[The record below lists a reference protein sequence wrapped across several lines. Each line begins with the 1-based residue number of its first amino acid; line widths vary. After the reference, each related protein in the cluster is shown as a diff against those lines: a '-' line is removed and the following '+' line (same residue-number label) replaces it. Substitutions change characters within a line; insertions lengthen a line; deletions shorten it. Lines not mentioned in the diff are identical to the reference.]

1 MGMVNTATWKLATRT
16 AVAFSDRL
24 SEEKETNQAS
34 TESSQRKSGGPHQ
47 PAGTEENK
55 PSKDESSSH
64 NIIAGI
70 VGVVTPVAAEIARRA
85 GIDRYEEAEIAEKL
99 HAEEYARQKGGKA
112 IHNTSSVYAPDGGV
126 DKSIV
131 TESTEKTMQ
140 VKHWDNEITEA
151 TLSQHSEVDTFASS
165 NGFNLD
171 PSNYEMEGWTYK
183 DWSLRAKA
191 KLQSIRIMKGSFR
204 GLRWV
209 ENQISRIVWGIVG
222 VSKWL
227 LRKFA
232 SGVNLSS
239 RVVVRSVRS
248 SGSWYLGLSRGKQIF
263 VGGAVIG
270 IIIIV
275 LYYLWKWYQGEDD
288 SVPQT
293 GSRGYREY
301 SG

>member
-1 MGMVNTATWKLATRT
+1 MFLGLVNAVLWKLATRT
-16 AVAFSDRL
+16 AAALSDKL
-24 SEEKETNQAS
+24 SGEGAENQTS
-34 TESSQRKSGGPHQ
+34 TEPSGGRTREPHP
-47 PAGTEENK
+47 PAGTAGEDKSDRKKLPNNK
-55 PSKDESSSH
+55 
-64 NIIAGI
+64 GI
-70 VGVVTPVAAEIARRA
+70 VGTVVAAITSAAAEIARRA
-85 GIDRYEEAEIAEKL
+85 GINRYEEAEIAEKL

-165 NGFNLD
+165 NGFNAD

-227 LRKFA
+227 LRKLA
-232 SGVNLSS
+232 SGVKLSS

-270 IIIIV
+270 IIIIA
-275 LYYLWKWYQGEDD
+275 LYYLWKWYQNEDN

-293 GSRGYREY
+293 G
-301 SG
+301 